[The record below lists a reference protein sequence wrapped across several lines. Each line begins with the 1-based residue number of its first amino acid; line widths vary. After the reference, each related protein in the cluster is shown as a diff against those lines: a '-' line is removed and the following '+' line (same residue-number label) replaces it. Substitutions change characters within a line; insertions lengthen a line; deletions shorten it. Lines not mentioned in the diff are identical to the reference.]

1 MSDRIKARLD
11 SLEKRYTKP
20 TYAFEDMPKPP
31 VPLANM
37 SKEWQDQY
45 HKDPNMISMIWQR
58 VVREYHESHIQAW
71 LDSERRTPTPP
82 WGMIIPPKE
91 IYDEL
96 SQIAEARLTLYTALK
111 RTS

>member
-31 VPLANM
+31 VPLADM

-58 VVREYHESHIQAW
+58 VVREYHEAHIQAW
-71 LDSERRTPTPP
+71 LDSERRTPTLSNP
-82 WGMIIPPKE
+82 GHD
-91 IYDEL
+91 IYIKRDL
-96 SQIAEARLTLYTALK
+96 RRALTDNRSETNHIY
-111 RTS
+111 